1 MPIDKELR
9 KVLRSGV
16 KTLVLHEVRLLW
28 MNQVSAPEIVRNEIS
43 RLLEE
48 TKREI
53 IRLTRTVSYKE
64 RASLLRR
71 LIQQAVDDEIDRA
84 IALRKNRCLRCTHG
98 RFYDRSEA
106 PYSNLPLNENLAQA
120 FGCDKLQPALRKT
133 CRRFMETST
142 AHPLEEYLDGIA
154 LLYEF
159 REWVDQVGEIWEDY
173 LSK

>member
-98 RFYDRSEA
+98 RFYDRS
-106 PYSNLPLNENLAQA
+106 
-120 FGCDKLQPALRKT
+120 
-133 CRRFMETST
+133 
-142 AHPLEEYLDGIA
+142 
-154 LLYEF
+154 
-159 REWVDQVGEIWEDY
+159 
-173 LSK
+173 